1 MSFVKLIGLCEGQE
15 HVFGEEDLLLCS
27 HEVPAFS
34 LSSRRWWRVN
44 VTDVGAIDFN
54 TEAYDKLILPDNQK
68 EIIHSL
74 VNVHSNKLLS
84 FDDVIAGKGKGMVFL
99 LHGES
104 GTGKTL
110 TAGKFETLKGNSRS
124 TYSLPARSYG
134 RLHQK
139 AIICRWL
146 R

>member
-1 MSFVKLIGLCEGQE
+1 MTFVKLIGVCEGQK

-27 HEVPAFS
+27 HEVPAFL
-34 LSSRRWWRVN
+34 LSSRRWRRVN
-44 VTDVGAIDFN
+44 VADVGVIDFN
-54 TEAYDKLILPDNQK
+54 TEAYDKLILPANQK
-68 EIIHSL
+68 DIIQSL

-110 TAGKFETLKGNSRS
+110 TAGKFETPKDNFRS

-134 RLHQK
+134 RLH
-139 AIICRWL
+139 
-146 R
+146 